1 MEALRTGKNPYR
13 KRPVRMSMK
22 YGGALG
28 ETLVRVRVEAPPLEP
43 LRGSRHAYGMVTGI
57 AVVLLSNVT
66 SFNTRLGLTVT
77 RKK

>member
-1 MEALRTGKNPYR
+1 MGENRYR
-13 KRPVRMSMK
+13 KRPVRMSTK

-28 ETLVRVRVEAPPLEP
+28 ENPVRVRAEAPPLEP
-43 LRGSRHAYGMVTGI
+43 LRGSRYAYGMVTGI